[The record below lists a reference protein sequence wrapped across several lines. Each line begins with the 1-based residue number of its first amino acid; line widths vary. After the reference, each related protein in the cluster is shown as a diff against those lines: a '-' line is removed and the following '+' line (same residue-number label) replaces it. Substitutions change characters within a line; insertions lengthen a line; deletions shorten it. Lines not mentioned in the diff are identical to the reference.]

1 MNNPNEIV
9 STCYLSNALI
19 RIECAYCSDE
29 WKTDPEVFSLLQ
41 HNLRLV
47 VNSTNHDNGFF
58 LTEGEMHNLTNILND
73 VCDFMTSP

>member
-41 HNLRLV
+41 QNLQLV

-58 LTEGEMHNLTNILND
+58 LTENEMCNLTNILNEF
-73 VCDFMTSP
+73 CDFVNNP

>member
-29 WKTDPEVFSLLQ
+29 WKTNPEVFYLLQ
-41 HNLRLV
+41 QNLQLV

-58 LTEGEMHNLTNILND
+58 LTEGEMCNLTNILND
-73 VCDFMTSP
+73 FCDFVNNP